1 MSFMNALSDFTDF
14 ERFFYDQLRF
24 RPDFFEEPIPKIMKW
39 DF

>member
-24 RPDFFEEPIPKIMKW
+24 RPDFFEEPIAKIMK
-39 DF
+39 